1 MDLEE
6 SIDLYSIR
14 TLMNLSRYMLSQK
27 PILKRVLTQLDV
39 QMQELAEEVA
49 AEENIK
55 KFNVYSD
62 KQRAFF
68 FITSIESSYGRQ
80 LPQQNGKNS

>member
-68 FITSIESSYGRQ
+68 FYYFNRIKLWKAATTAEWQ
-80 LPQQNGKNS
+80 E